1 MRDPAVRERREA
13 IGREAAVVATTKSP
27 HAALRPVPVSAVRM
41 EEGFWRPR
49 IEANRTASIPHLLRL
64 LEEHGVVDNFRRL
77 HGKRVERRGPLFTDS
92 DLYKWMEAAAW
103 TLQSEPDAEIR
114 ALLEGVIDDVLPAQG
129 TDGYLNTWFVDE
141 RAGQR
146 FTRLLSDHELY
157 CAGHLFQAA
166 VAHHR
171 ATGETRLLA
180 AARQYA
186 DYLCERFGPDRIQ
199 EADGHPEVE
208 LALVELY
215 RETGERRYLDLAG
228 FFLRRQG
235 FPDLTV
241 MEGHAVRAGY
251 FCCGGADYYAET
263 GDLAFLTS
271 LERQW
276 RSLVETRLYLTG
288 GMGGRYTGESLGAPY
303 ELPNERA
310 YAETCAALANVFWNW
325 RMLALGGEARFADLM
340 ERALYNGFLAGVSL
354 SGTEY
359 FYVNPLACS
368 GQPEGDPWYPWARR
382 GPAQRS
388 EWHGCTCCPPNVQRM
403 LASLPGYLYSTGR
416 DGVWVHLYDN
426 STLRWRLEDG
436 TPFALTQRTRYPW
449 DGRVEIRF
457 SPERPSST
465 ALFLRIPA
473 WCPEAVVRV
482 NSGQPI
488 GTPAPGSY
496 LEIRREW
503 RDGDRVEIDLAMP
516 PTLLACDPRVPEN
529 RGSVALQRGPLV
541 YCLEA
546 IDHPGVDVYDVRLKI
561 APDGAPLGA
570 AQEHHADLLGGVTV
584 VRMAGAAPSESARQG
599 PLYVPLRERAP
610 LSLRDVAVTAVPY
623 YAWANRGPSRM
634 AVWMQRDKS

>member
-1 MRDPAVRERREA
+1 M
-13 IGREAAVVATTKSP
+13 
-27 HAALRPVPVSAVRM
+27 
-41 EEGFWRPR
+41 
-49 IEANRTASIPHLLRL
+49 EANRKASIPHLLRL

-103 TLQSEPDAEIR
+103 TLQSEPDAELR

-129 TDGYLNTWFVDE
+129 ADGYLNTWFVDE
-141 RAGQR
+141 RSGQR

-171 ATGETRLLA
+171 ATGETRLLE
-180 AARQYA
+180 AARRCA
-186 DYLCERFGPDRIQ
+186 DYLCERFGPHGIQ

-215 RETGERRYLDLAG
+215 RETEERRYLELAG
-228 FFLRRQG
+228 FCLRRQG
-235 FPDLTV
+235 FLELTA

-251 FCCGGADYYAET
+251 FCCGAADYYAET
-263 GDLAFLTS
+263 GEPGFLAS

-276 RSLVETRLYLTG
+276 RSLVETRLYITG

-310 YAETCAALANVFWNW
+310 YAETCAALANVCWNW

-340 ERALYNGFLAGVSL
+340 ERALYNGFLSGVSL

-368 GQPEGDPWYPWARR
+368 GRPEGDPWYPWARR

-403 LASLPGYLYSTGR
+403 LASLPGYVYSTGR

-426 STLRWRLEDG
+426 STLRWHLEDD
-436 TPFALTQRTRYPW
+436 TPFELAQRTRYPW

-457 SPERPSST
+457 ALERPGASAREATVAHPRST
-465 ALFLRIPA
+465 ALFLRIPS
-473 WCPEAVVRV
+473 WCPSAAARV
-482 NSGQPI
+482 NGQPV
-488 GTPAPGSY
+488 GAPTPGSY

-503 RDGDRVEIDLAMP
+503 QPGDRVELDLAMP
-516 PTLLACDPRVPEN
+516 PTLMACDPRVPEN

-546 IDHPGVDVYDVRLKI
+546 IDHPGADVYDVRLKI
-561 APDGAPLGA
+561 AADGTPAGA
-570 AQEHHADLLGGVTV
+570 TEEHRADLLGGVTV
-584 VRMAGAAPSESARQG
+584 MRMEGAAPADSARQG
-599 PLYVPLRERAP
+599 RLYCPVRERSP
-610 LSLRDVAVTAVPY
+610 VSLRDIAVTAIPY

-634 AVWMQRDKS
+634 TVWIQEDRQ